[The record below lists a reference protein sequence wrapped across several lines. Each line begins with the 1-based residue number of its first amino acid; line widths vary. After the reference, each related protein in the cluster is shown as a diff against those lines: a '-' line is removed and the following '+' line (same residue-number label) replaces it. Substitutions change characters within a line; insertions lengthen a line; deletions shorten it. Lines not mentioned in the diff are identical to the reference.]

1 MAINGVS
8 HSPVF
13 PSLSSQSARHCC
25 IPSRCCHSSLS
36 TSNTLGL
43 LLFGFHGGC
52 SHQSSPFSSCNC
64 ICNSRNAL
72 YVASSAWVVRS
83 IGLRVH
89 ARHSS
94 HPSLCLRSRKASS
107 CLNRAQNN
115 STICSP
121 LSSVALLTNVKR
133 FL

>member
-1 MAINGVS
+1 MVIIGVS

-36 TSNTLGL
+36 TSNTLGRV
-43 LLFGFHGGC
+43 LFGFHGGC
-52 SHQSSPFSSCNC
+52 SHQSSPCSSCIC
-64 ICNSRNAL
+64 TCNSRNAL
-72 YVASSAWVVRS
+72 YAASSVCVVRS

-94 HPSLCLRSRKASS
+94 QPSLCLRSRKASS
-107 CLNRAQNN
+107 CLNRAQNS
-115 STICSP
+115 STI
-121 LSSVALLTNVKR
+121 
-133 FL
+133 